1 MFCALKNNIHLYT
14 FFEQRI
20 KKFKKVAEQIETCFY
35 VRAFE
40 N

>member
-1 MFCALKNNIHLYT
+1 LL
-14 FFEQRI
+14 RI
-20 KKFKKVAEQIETCFY
+20 LAEQIETCFY